1 MPQRPAGGDRVRG
14 IADPGVQIVL
24 RPLASALPLG
34 FFAFGVGTMLL
45 TGLELEWI
53 PPIETT
59 QISLIV
65 LCFVAPLQLASCL
78 LAFAARDV
86 GAGTALGLFGGTWT
100 AMGTTLLSLPPASTS
115 NALGVFMCAL
125 VVPLLALALGAA
137 TGKPVLA
144 GVLLLGAA
152 RFGLT
157 GVYELTANHSLS
169 TVSGWLGVPLAALA
183 GYFGLALLMEDAQ
196 GRTVLPLL
204 RRADARMALEG
215 PFEDQVEHLH
225 HEAGVRRQL

>member
-1 MPQRPAGGDRVRG
+1 MDNAPAPADPPRRPADSN
-14 IADPGVQIVL
+14 VQIVL

-53 PPIETT
+53 PAVETT
-59 QISLIV
+59 QISLIL

-78 LAFAARDV
+78 LAFAARDG

-100 AMGTTLLSLPPASTS
+100 AVGTTFLSLPPGTTS
-115 NALGVFMCAL
+115 KALGVFMCAL

-157 GVYELTANHSLS
+157 GVYELAATRWPA
-169 TVSGWLGVPLAALA
+169 TVSGWLGLPLAALA
-183 GYFGLALLMEDAQ
+183 GYFGLALLIEDAQ

-204 RRADARMALEG
+204 RRGAARKALEA
-215 PFEDQVEHLH
+215 PFEDQVAHLH
-225 HEAGVRRQL
+225 HEAGVRGQL